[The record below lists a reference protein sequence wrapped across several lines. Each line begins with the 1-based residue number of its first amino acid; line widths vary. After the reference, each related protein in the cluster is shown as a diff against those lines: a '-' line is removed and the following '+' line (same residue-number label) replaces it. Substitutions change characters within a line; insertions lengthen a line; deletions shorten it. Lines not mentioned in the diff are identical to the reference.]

1 MSPVWEASWDAAGVE
16 VEAARKRGACWQR
29 RDHDG
34 LWRGQVV
41 NLALP
46 LRVSLFYPYPSGGEA
61 SDEGGKTKQ
70 LAIVV
75 FSMVAGSC
83 TYPRHLV
90 HRLALA
96 RDPVPGRQPHPRG
109 CPRRI
114 PRRHEGTHEV
124 PFRCSPRARGGES
137 SGRERLG
144 AHAYSQQCGSPSSP
158 AGPSFSP
165 PPPLPW
171 LRPDDGVGDMSFL
184 VPSPHGRG
192 KRGRIVGRSHVGLRR
207 FYKPS

>member
-16 VEAARKRGACWQR
+16 VEAVRKRGACWQR
-29 RDHDG
+29 RDHDV
-34 LWRGQVV
+34 LRHGQVV

-61 SDEGGKTKQ
+61 SDDGGKTKP

-75 FSMVAGSC
+75 FSMVAGSR

-114 PRRHEGTHEV
+114 PRRHEGTHE
-124 PFRCSPRARGGES
+124 FLRCSPT
-137 SGRERLG
+137 
-144 AHAYSQQCGSPSSP
+144 
-158 AGPSFSP
+158 
-165 PPPLPW
+165 
-171 LRPDDGVGDMSFL
+171 
-184 VPSPHGRG
+184 RG
-192 KRGRIVGRSHVGLRR
+192 KAAGSDAAMRSPTMGALLQRPLFLPRLAQHARRRRG
-207 FYKPS
+207 

>member
-1 MSPVWEASWDAAGVE
+1 MSPVWEASWDAAGVK

-61 SDEGGKTKQ
+61 SDKGGKTKQ

-75 FSMVAGSC
+75 FSMVAGSR

-124 PFRCSPRARGGES
+124 PSLLLSARWESWRERAHMRPTMWSPSPRPLSPLALHS
-137 SGRERLG
+137 SSDG
-144 AHAYSQQCGSPSSP
+144 A
-158 AGPSFSP
+158 
-165 PPPLPW
+165 
-171 LRPDDGVGDMSFL
+171 GDMSFL